1 MSRPKSG
8 NFDQQKYV
16 NDYCKEKYD
25 RCIFNVPKGKKAVIE
40 AHRKKKGYKSLNQY
54 VNDLIDTDLRAD
66 EQAATADQRRKP
78 DLPEPGIKVA
88 RL

>member
-1 MSRPKSG
+1 MNNS
-8 NFDQQKYV
+8 KYI
-16 NDYCKEKYD
+16 NDWIKENKET
-25 RCIFNVPKGKKAVIE
+25 IKVQVPKGKKAVIE

-66 EQAATADQRRKP
+66 EQAATADQRKKP

-88 RL
+88 KL